1 MAEINIDFKEILPF
15 VIEAFTEVYGKE
27 YKDIIFKKITNAI
40 IIPTYSP
47 DSIKQYIL
55 YIKSCKRRE
64 YAVKFLSQI
73 GIDVNEY
80 TKDNYTQPLDDKVEK
95 ILEYFIGS
103 SFEGFGDNRDYWA
116 PLHAFKM
123 DNKTRASLLLI
134 NKIKIINFLL
144 SKQHELIDENNFAL
158 FAKTKEYCEILKKI
172 DSFNK
177 IYEQLFLEYKKWEE
191 KLKPY
196 EEYVEREIKRQAE
209 ILKRKKISFFEDIV
223 LRLPSAVRDAISN
236 KSIEEQSNIVLGY
249 DDTCSSSLIE
259 AFSLEKIEELKN
271 KDVSFSQKRVIIFLQ
286 MTYLNGI
293 NHDVFSGKS
302 INCSSQDEINQ
313 YLLFLKQDSVK
324 KYIPSIDLISYVN
337 STKNKMYE
345 EAIREYYETT
355 KEFINA
361 KEYFGDKESLEY
373 AYSLIREKIDCICFG
388 NVYNANQ
395 DFVSLMFYT
404 IRENDGG
411 ALFYFIMHEC
421 GHIIDNTKAGCG
433 FEPKDN
439 TDKNP
444 YNETLRKYER
454 FNETLNDIFTNEA
467 IKLLHNR
474 GIYLVEPKEF
484 TLLNLSNINTF
495 LVIKNLLKPLVVKYR
510 KQVIKAKING
520 DANELIQYI
529 GKDNFEKLVDIVNKV
544 DYLASCLVATK
555 QVKIPNDEMFREYFE
570 QVQRVYD
577 DIDSSLAAKGDL
589 SVEDKKEG
597 LVKKFKKN

>member
-196 EEYVEREIKRQAE
+196 EEYVESWVHEAKTPLALFTM
-209 ILKRKKISFFEDIV
+209 ILDNRADELPSELQVKLDYVCNQLQEDIAQM
-223 LRLPSAVRDAISN
+223 LYYARL
-236 KSIEEQSNIVLGY
+236 KSSTKDY
-249 DDTCSSSLIE
+249 R
-259 AFSLEKIEELKN
+259 FEELDLQALL
-271 KDVSFSQKRVIIFLQ
+271 KDVL
-286 MTYLNGI
+286 TDY
-293 NHDVFSGKS
+293 
-302 INCSSQDEINQ
+302 E
-313 YLLFLKQDSVK
+313 LLL
-324 KYIPSIDLISYVN
+324 
-337 STKNKMYE
+337 E
-345 EAIREYYETT
+345 E
-355 KEFINA
+355 KHF
-361 KEYFGDKESLEY
+361 
-373 AYSLIREKIDCICFG
+373 
-388 NVYNANQ
+388 
-395 DFVSLMFYT
+395 
-404 IRENDGG
+404 
-411 ALFYFIMHEC
+411 
-421 GHIIDNTKAGCG
+421 
-433 FEPKDN
+433 
-439 TDKNP
+439 
-444 YNETLRKYER
+444 
-454 FNETLNDIFTNEA
+454 
-467 IKLLHNR
+467 
-474 GIYLVEPKEF
+474 
-484 TLLNLSNINTF
+484 
-495 LVIKNLLKPLVVKYR
+495 VIKNEVKEER
-510 KQVIKAKING
+510 VFTDRRGLQFMLGQIISNVIKYSTDSPMLIISTQHTVRDIILSITDNGSGVKSYDLPYIFQKGFTGDSTSNRNKATGMGLYLTKKMADDLNLRLDVESEYNRFFKIS
-520 DANELIQYI
+520 I
-529 GKDNFEKLVDIVNKV
+529 FFPV
-544 DYLASCLVATK
+544 S
-555 QVKIPNDEMFREYFE
+555 
-570 QVQRVYD
+570 
-577 DIDSSLAAKGDL
+577 
-589 SVEDKKEG
+589 
-597 LVKKFKKN
+597 